1 LFSIAIVSFVSYISK
16 AMPSLVDF
24 TEPNEKL
31 SAAAGEAARRLAPLL
46 PRRGRRGKM
55 IAMRAEGDKKAEVVV
70 PIEALELF
78 VRILSEL
85 ANGNAVTVLP
95 VHAELTT
102 QQAADLLNVSRPHL
116 VKLLEERKIPYR
128 MVGTRRRVAFRDLLA
143 FKNLDDA
150 ERKKIADELAAEA
163 QKLGLDY

>member
-1 LFSIAIVSFVSYISK
+1 
-16 AMPSLVDF
+16 MPALVDF

-46 PRRGRRGKM
+46 PRRGRRGKS
-55 IAMRAEGDKKAEVVV
+55 IEFRAEGDHKAEVVVV
-70 PIEALELF
+70 PIEAFELF

-116 VKLLEERKIPYR
+116 VKLLEEKKIPYR

-143 FKNLDDA
+143 FKNVDDA
-150 ERKKIADELAAEA
+150 ERKQIADELAAEA